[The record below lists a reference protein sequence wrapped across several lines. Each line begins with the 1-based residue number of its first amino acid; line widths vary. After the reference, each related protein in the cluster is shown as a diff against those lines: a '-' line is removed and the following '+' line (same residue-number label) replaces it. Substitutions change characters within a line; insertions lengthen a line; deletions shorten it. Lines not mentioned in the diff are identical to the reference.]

1 MVMQMKRRA
10 TGSDSK
16 SCIGLR
22 QQLMFIERLTE
33 RKLQNEQPHNHELHR
48 RRADLMNRSQFSK
61 KEHTMGAA
69 VTFNL
74 GRGGADVG

>member
-1 MVMQMKRRA
+1 MLLL
-10 TGSDSK
+10 
-16 SCIGLR
+16 GLK
-22 QQLMFIERLTE
+22 IERLTE
-33 RKLQNEQPHNHELHR
+33 RNIQNEQPHNHGLHW
-48 RRADLMNRSQFSK
+48 RRADLMTRSQFSK